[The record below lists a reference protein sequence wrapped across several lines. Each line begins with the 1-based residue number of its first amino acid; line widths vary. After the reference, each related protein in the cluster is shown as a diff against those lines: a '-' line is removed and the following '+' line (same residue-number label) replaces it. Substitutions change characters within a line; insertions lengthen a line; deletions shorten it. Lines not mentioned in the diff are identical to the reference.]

1 MYTKSMV
8 RKQTGAA
15 LFTALIFL
23 LVLTLIGVTALKDS
37 GLSERM
43 SANAQISQMAFNAAE
58 SAMDQYIAEYN
69 SNVNAVA
76 TTETEVDDKVLRLS
90 AYLPTQTADDSLEY
104 CINNQ
109 SKENANNSILAQLV
123 VDITADP
130 LVQKPATAGPLS
142 IDCGNTT
149 IDGSVQA
156 AVSARNR
163 VSYQGCPGSCPRYS
177 LGLGKQKVSCHVFL
191 MEAEGK
197 VDQTT
202 AVIDQWVSLQGPC

>member
-76 TTETEVDDKVLRLS
+76 TTETEVDDKVQRLA

-130 LVQKPATAGPLS
+130 LVQ
-142 IDCGNTT
+142 
-149 IDGSVQA
+149 
-156 AVSARNR
+156 
-163 VSYQGCPGSCPRYS
+163 
-177 LGLGKQKVSCHVFL
+177 
-191 MEAEGK
+191 
-197 VDQTT
+197 
-202 AVIDQWVSLQGPC
+202 